1 MRWITWSSG
10 KVLVLRYEPFLGGG
24 AVLLH
29 LLGAEPFLR
38 WAGGKRRLLPVIL
51 DKLQLPA
58 QVTVYGADD
67 NPNLINAYT
76 GIRDDVEAVIADLKS
91 WPRSRDDYNAR
102 RSLTPRSAAWAIWL
116 NLFAFNGLWRCNASG
131 QYNVPPD
138 PKRLATLDLDDVAT
152 RLRDVAA
159 KLQGVKIN
167 CAHFETTLAQC
178 GEGDYVYCDPPYLPD
193 ITSKF
198 AGYTARTES
207 PLTTHRRLTE
217 AVAAAAHRGARI
229 VISNSVAAGPLY
241 AGELFEGLLVE
252 ITPTQDRTSVGAKS
266 GRGVRDELL
275 IVVTRK

>member
-1 MRWITWSSG
+1 MQPQ
-10 KVLVLRYEPFLGGG
+10 RYVEPFLGGG

-38 WAGGKRRLLPVIL
+38 WAGGKRRLLPQIL
-51 DKLQLPA
+51 DKLQLPIA
-58 QVTVYGADD
+58 PLTVQGADD

-76 GIRDDVEAVIADLKS
+76 GIRDDADAVIADLKA
-91 WPRSRDDYNAR
+91 WPRSRGDYNR
-102 RSLTPRSAAWAIWL
+102 VRDWTQRPAAWAIWL
-116 NLFAFNGLWRCNASG
+116 NLMAFNGLWRCNSKG

-152 RLRDVAA
+152 KLRSVAA
-159 KLQGVKIN
+159 KLQGVRLN

-193 ITSKF
+193 TTSKF

-207 PLTTHRRLTE
+207 PLTTHRRL
-217 AVAAAAHRGARI
+217 AAAIAAAAHRGAR
-229 VISNSVAAGPLY
+229 VVVSNSIAAGPLY
-241 AGELFEGLLVE
+241 AGELFEGLRVE
-252 ITPTQDRTSVGAKS
+252 VGAVQDRTSVGAKS

-275 IVVTRK
+275 IVVTK